1 MNEKIL
7 EALRAS
13 LERIQEERRGTAGGS
28 AGALLFCKEED
39 VRLAVAAQEAVIEE
53 ARGSSHQPKGG
64 GAP

>member
-13 LERIQEERRGTAGGS
+13 LVRIQAERRDLLGGS

-39 VRLAVAAQEAVIEE
+39 VRLAIAAQEAVIEE
-53 ARGSSHQPKGG
+53 AKK
-64 GAP
+64 